1 MNISA
6 PFIARP
12 IATWLLAIAIL
23 LSGALGYQALPVSAL
38 PEVDFPTIEVV
49 TQLPGA
55 SPETI
60 ETLITA
66 SLERQFGQ
74 IPGLLLMTSQ
84 SAESTSQ
91 ITLQFNLNRS
101 MDSAAQDVQ
110 AAINAAAGTLPTNLP
125 YPPTYS
131 KVNPADAPI
140 LTLALTSPALP
151 IDVVSDAADT
161 LLQPKLSQI
170 EGVGRVTVE
179 GGLRPAVRVRVDP
192 ARLAAYGLAME
203 DVRQAVAATN
213 ANGPKGGFDGPR
225 LAFSLGA
232 NDQLVDAAAYR
243 NLVIA
248 WRNGAPVRLSAVG
261 SVLGGVENDR
271 VGATYDG
278 KPAVVLDIQRQPGA
292 NIVQT
297 VRAIQQALP
306 RLRQAIPSGISIAV
320 VSDRTET
327 IKASVRDVQYTL
339 IMSIVLVVLVI
350 FIFLRSARATF
361 IPAVA
366 LPLSLI
372 GTFGVM
378 QLLGY
383 SLDNLSLMALTIAT
397 GFVVD
402 DAIVMIEN
410 IVRFIE
416 GDRRPPAGSAATGA
430 PLAPGSDRGSDDQ
443 ARQDGAARSHAATQG
458 SRPGDAVPGVAVPSA
473 DPAASATRPPTGGL
487 PPLQAAFRGAA
498 QIGFTIVSLTVSL
511 IAVFIPLLFMTGVV
525 GRLFKEFSV
534 TLAVSVVMSAIVS
547 LTLTP
552 MMCGRLLRP
561 ACDDP
566 PGPVA
571 RWSERG
577 FDRLLAGYRRTLDW
591 SLNHQTLVLIV
602 GGLTLVGTIGL
613 YAVVPKGFLPR
624 QDTGVVLAVTEAAQS
639 ASIPKLVA
647 LQSRMAAI
655 IRRDPA
661 VTGVVSFAGA
671 GTINTT
677 PNTGRLTIA
686 LKAIGQRDPMAVV
699 IARMQAAIAGIPGIT
714 AFFQPV
720 QDIAIGTRVSRTPFQ
735 YTLID
740 TDATELATW
749 APRLRDKLASLP
761 ALREVASDQQIAG
774 LRTFIDVDRVTAMRL
789 GVSMQA
795 IQDTL
800 YDSFGQRQISTIYG
814 QANQYRVVLEADP
827 LWQTD
832 PRSLRLLRVPGLNGA
847 QVPLSAIA
855 RIEPVTAPL
864 MIAHQEQFPAVTLSF
879 DLAPGYALG
888 DAIGAVARAEQA
900 IGMPATIT
908 GSYAGDAAEF
918 QSSLAA
924 EPWLILAAVVVIY
937 IVLGVLY
944 ESWIH
949 PITILSTL
957 PSAGIG
963 ALLALMI
970 CGIDLSLVA
979 LVGIVLLMGI
989 VKKNAIMMVD
999 FAIEAERMGGL
1010 SSREAMRQACL
1021 LRFRPIMMTTMAAL
1035 LGALPLV
1042 LEHGAG
1048 SELRY
1053 PLGVTII
1060 GGLLLSQFLT
1070 LYTTPAIYL
1079 AFERLRARLMGRR
1092 APASAPAE

>member
-1 MNISA
+1 M
-6 PFIARP
+6 
-12 IATWLLAIAIL
+12 
-23 LSGALGYQALPVSAL
+23 
-38 PEVDFPTIEVV
+38 DFPTIQVV

-55 SPETI
+55 SPETT

-84 SAESTSQ
+84 SAEGTSQ
-91 ITLQFNLNRS
+91 ITLQFALNRS
-101 MDSAAQDVQ
+101 MDSASQDVQ
-110 AAINAAAGTLPTNLP
+110 AAINAASATLPANLP
-125 YPPTYS
+125 FPPTYS

-140 LTLALTSPALP
+140 LSLALTSDTVP
-151 IDVVSDAADT
+151 IDVISDSADT
-161 LLQPKLSQI
+161 LLQPKFSEI
-170 EGVGRVTVE
+170 GGVGRVTVQ
-179 GGLRPAVRVRVDP
+179 GGMRPAVRVRVDP

-203 DVRQAVAATN
+203 DVRTAVAA
-213 ANGPKGGFDGPR
+213 ANVNGAKGGFDGPR
-225 LAFSLGA
+225 QSFALGA

-261 SVLGGVENDR
+261 SVVGGVENDR

-278 KPAVVLDIQRQPGA
+278 TPAVVLDIQRQPGA
-292 NIVQT
+292 NIVET
-297 VRAIQQALP
+297 VEALKEALP
-306 RLRQAIPSGISIAV
+306 KLRKAIPSGIQVSIV
-320 VSDRTET
+320 TDRTET
-327 IKASVRDVQYTL
+327 IRASVRDVQYTL
-339 IMSIVLVVLVI
+339 VMSVVLVVLVI
-350 FIFLRSARATF
+350 FVFLRSARATF

-366 LPLSLI
+366 LPLSLV
-372 GTFGVM
+372 GTFGIM
-378 QLLGY
+378 HLLGFGV
-383 SLDNLSLMALTIAT
+383 DNLSLMALTIAT

-410 IVRFIE
+410 VVRYIE
-416 GDRRPPAGSAATGA
+416 RGVT
-430 PLAPGSDRGSDDQ
+430 PLE
-443 ARQDGAARSHAATQG
+443 
-458 SRPGDAVPGVAVPSA
+458 
-473 DPAASATRPPTGGL
+473 
-487 PPLQAAFRGAA
+487 AAFRGAA

-534 TLAVSVVMSAIVS
+534 TLSVAVIVSAVIS

-552 MMCGRLLRP
+552 MMCGRLLKP
-561 ACDDP
+561 AADEK
-566 PGPVA
+566 PGLIA
-571 RWSERG
+571 RCSERG
-577 FDRLLAGYRRTLDW
+577 FDRLLAGYRRSLDW
-591 SLNHQTLVLIV
+591 SFRHQRLVLAV
-602 GGLTLVGTIGL
+602 GMMTLFGTLGL
-613 YAVVPKGFLPR
+613 YAIVPKGFLPR
-624 QDTGVVLAVTEAAQS
+624 QDTGVILAVTEAAQS
-639 ASIPKLVA
+639 VSIPRLA
-647 LQSRMAAI
+647 EMQTRMAAI

-661 VTGVVSFAGA
+661 VTGVVSFVGA

-686 LKAIGQRDPMAVV
+686 VKPVGQRDRMDVV
-699 IARMQAAIAGIPGIT
+699 VARMQAAIAGLPGIT

-720 QDIAIGTRVSRTPFQ
+720 QDIQIGTRVSRTPYQ
-735 YTLID
+735 YTLMD
-740 TDATELATW
+740 TDAAELATW
-749 APRLRDKLASLP
+749 APRLRQKLATLP
-761 ALREVASDQQIAG
+761 ELRDVASDQQDEG
-774 LRTFIDVDRVTAMRL
+774 FRTFISVDRDAAMRL

-800 YDSFGQRQISTIYG
+800 YDAFGQRQISTIFG
-814 QANQYRVVLEADP
+814 QSNQYRVVLEADRP
-827 LWQTD
+827 WQAD
-832 PRSLRLLRVPGLNGA
+832 PESLKLLRVPGLNDA

-855 RIEPVTAPL
+855 RVERTTAPL
-864 MIAHQEQFPAVTLSF
+864 VISHQEQFPAITLSF
-879 DLAPGYALG
+879 DIARGYSLG
-888 DAIGAVARAEQA
+888 SAVAAVARAETE
-900 IGMPATIT
+900 IGMPQTIS
-908 GSYAGDAAEF
+908 GSYSGDAAEF

-949 PITILSTL
+949 PVTILSTL

-999 FAIEAERMGGL
+999 FAIEAERARGL
-1010 SSREAMRQACL
+1010 SPHDAMREACL

-1042 LEHGAG
+1042 LEQGAG

-1079 AFERLRARLMGRR
+1079 AFERLRPRFSGPGSPE
-1092 APASAPAE
+1092 PAAAE

>member
-12 IATWLLAIAIL
+12 IATWLLAIAIVL
-23 LSGALGYQALPVSAL
+23 AGGLGYRALPVSAL
-38 PEVDFPTIEVV
+38 PEVDFPTIQVV

-55 SPETI
+55 SPETT

-84 SAESTSQ
+84 SAEGTSQ
-91 ITLQFNLNRS
+91 ITLEFALTRS

-110 AAINAAAGTLPTNLP
+110 AAINAAAGTLPINLP

-140 LTLALTSPALP
+140 LTLALTSEGMP
-151 IDVVSDAADT
+151 IDTISDAADT
-161 LLQPKLSQI
+161 LLQPKLSEI
-170 EGVGRVTVE
+170 DGVGRVTVQ
-179 GGLRPAVRVRVDP
+179 GGMRPAVRVRVDP

-203 DVRQAVAATN
+203 DVRTAVAA
-213 ANGPKGGFDGPR
+213 ANVNGAKGGFDGPR

-232 NDQLVDAAAYR
+232 NDQLVDAAAYQ

-261 SVLGGVENDR
+261 SVVSGVENNR
-271 VGATYDG
+271 VGAVFDG
-278 KPAVVLDIQRQPGA
+278 TPAVVLDIQRQPGA

-297 VRAIQQALP
+297 VEAIQKALP
-306 RLRQAIPSGISIAV
+306 KLRKAIPSGIRIAIV
-320 VSDRTET
+320 TDRTET
-327 IKASVRDVQYTL
+327 IRASVRDVQYTL
-339 IMSIVLVVLVI
+339 LMSVVLVVLVI
-350 FIFLRSARATF
+350 FVFLRSFRATF

-372 GTFGVM
+372 GTFGIM

-410 IVRFIE
+410 VVRFIE
-416 GDRRPPAGSAATGA
+416 
-430 PLAPGSDRGSDDQ
+430 RG
-443 ARQDGAARSHAATQG
+443 
-458 SRPGDAVPGVAVPSA
+458 V
-473 DPAASATRPPTGGL
+473 
-487 PPLQAAFRGAA
+487 PPLEAAFRGAA

-534 TLAVSVVMSAIVS
+534 TLTVSVVVSAVVS

-552 MMCGRLLRP
+552 MMCGRFLRP
-561 ACDDP
+561 VHNDK
-566 PGPVA
+566 PGLIA

-577 FDRLLAGYRRTLDW
+577 FDKMLAGYRRTLDW
-591 SLNHQTLVLIV
+591 SLAHQTFVLVV
-602 GGLTLVGTIGL
+602 GVLTFVGTIGL
-613 YAVVPKGFLPR
+613 YSIVPKGFLPR
-624 QDTGVVLAVTEAAQS
+624 QDTGVILAVSEAAQS
-639 ASIPKLVA
+639 ASIPKLA
-647 LQSRMAAI
+647 GMQTRMAEI
-655 IRRDPA
+655 IQKDPA
-661 VTGVVSFAGA
+661 VTGIVSFVGA

-686 LKAIGQRDPMAVV
+686 LKPVGARDPIDVV
-699 IARMQAAIAGIPGIT
+699 IARMQNAISGIPGIT

-720 QDIAIGTRVSRTPFQ
+720 QDIQIGTRVSRTQFQ
-735 YTLID
+735 YTLMD
-740 TDATELATW
+740 TDAAELAAW

-761 ALREVASDQQIAG
+761 ELRDVASDQQDEG
-774 LRTFIDVDRVTAMRL
+774 FRTFIEVDRDAAMRL
-789 GVSMQA
+789 GVTIQA
-795 IQDTL
+795 IEDTL
-800 YDSFGQRQISTIYG
+800 YDAFGQRQISTIFG
-814 QANQYRVVLEADP
+814 QANQYRVILEADP
-827 LWQTD
+827 LWQANPD
-832 PRSLRLLRVPGLNGA
+832 SLKLLRVPGLNDV
-847 QVPLSAIA
+847 QVPLAAVAHVS
-855 RIEPVTAPL
+855 RVTAPL
-864 MIAHQEQFPAVTLSF
+864 VIAHQEQFPAVTLSF
-879 DLAPGYALG
+879 DLAPGFSLG
-888 DAIGAVARAEQA
+888 HAVDAVARAEKD
-900 IGMPATIT
+900 IEMPQTIT
-908 GSYAGDAAEF
+908 GSYSGDAAEF

-924 EPWLILAAVVVIY
+924 EPWLILAAVIVIY

-970 CGIDLSLVA
+970 CGLDLSLVA

-999 FAIEAERMGGL
+999 FAIEAERTRGL
-1010 SSREAMRQACL
+1010 SPHDAMREACL

-1035 LGALPLV
+1035 LGALPLM

-1053 PLGVTII
+1053 PLGVTIV

-1079 AFERLRARLMGRR
+1079 AFERLRLRLYR
-1092 APASAPAE
+1092 PDSSQPLVAE

>member
-12 IATWLLAIAIL
+12 IATWLLAVAIL
-23 LSGALGYQALPVSAL
+23 LSGALGYRALPVSAL
-38 PEVDFPTIEVV
+38 PEVDFPTIQVV

-55 SPETI
+55 SPETT

-84 SAESTSQ
+84 SAEGTSQ
-91 ITLQFNLNRS
+91 ITLQFGLNRS

-110 AAINAAAGTLPTNLP
+110 AAINAAAGTLPLSLP

-140 LTLALTSPALP
+140 LTLALTSDGLP
-151 IDVVSDAADT
+151 IDAVSDAADT
-161 LLQPKLSQI
+161 LLQPKLSEI
-170 EGVGRVTVE
+170 DGVGRVTVQ
-179 GGLRPAVRVRVDP
+179 GGMRPAVRVRVDP
-192 ARLAAYGLAME
+192 ARLAAYGLSME
-203 DVRQAVAATN
+203 DVRTAVSAAN
-213 ANGPKGGFDGPR
+213 ANGAKGGFDGPR
-225 LAFSLGA
+225 QAFSVGA
-232 NDQLVDAAAYR
+232 NDQLVDAQAYQ

-261 SVLGGVENDR
+261 SVIGGVENNR
-271 VGATYDG
+271 VAAIYDG
-278 KPAVVLDIQRQPGA
+278 TAAVVLDIQRQPGA

-297 VRAIQQALP
+297 VQAIKEALP
-306 RLRQAIPSGISIAV
+306 LLRKAIPSGIKISV
-320 VSDRTET
+320 VTDRTET
-327 IKASVRDVQYTL
+327 IRASVRDVQYTL
-339 IMSIVLVVLVI
+339 VMSVVLVVLVI
-350 FIFLRSARATF
+350 FVFLRNARATF

-378 QLLGY
+378 QLLGFG
-383 SLDNLSLMALTIAT
+383 LDNLSLMALTVAT

-410 IVRFIE
+410 VVRFIE
-416 GDRRPPAGSAATGA
+416 
-430 PLAPGSDRGSDDQ
+430 RG
-443 ARQDGAARSHAATQG
+443 
-458 SRPGDAVPGVAVPSA
+458 V
-473 DPAASATRPPTGGL
+473 
-487 PPLQAAFRGAA
+487 PPLEAAFRGAA

-534 TLAVSVVMSAIVS
+534 TLAVSVVVSAIVS

-561 ACDDP
+561 IHTDN
-566 PGPVA
+566 PGPLA

-577 FDRLLAGYRRTLDW
+577 FDALLAGYRRTLDW
-591 SLNHQTLVLIV
+591 SFRRQGLVLIV
-602 GGLTLVGTIGL
+602 GGLTLIGTIWL
-613 YAVVPKGFLPR
+613 YIIVPKGFLPR
-624 QDTGVVLAVTEAAQS
+624 QDTGVVLAMTEAAQS

-647 LQSRMAAI
+647 LQTRMAAI

-661 VTGVVSFAGA
+661 VTGVVSFVGA
-671 GTINTT
+671 GTINAT

-686 LKAIGQRDPMAVV
+686 LKPVGARDPMDVV
-699 IARMQAAIAGIPGIT
+699 VARMQAAIAGIPGIT

-720 QDIAIGTRVSRTPFQ
+720 QDIQIGTRISRTQFQ

-740 TDATELATW
+740 TDTAELATW
-749 APRLRDKLASLP
+749 APRLRSKLATLP
-761 ALREVASDQQIAG
+761 ELRTVASDQQDEG
-774 LRTFIDVDRVTAMRL
+774 FRTFINVDRDAAMRL

-795 IQDTL
+795 IEDTL
-800 YDSFGQRQISTIYG
+800 YDAFGQRQISTIFG

-827 LWQTD
+827 LWQGD
-832 PRSLRLLRVPGLNGA
+832 PNSLNLLRVPGLNDV
-847 QVPLSAIA
+847 QVPLASVA
-855 RIEPVTAPL
+855 RIDRVTAPL
-864 MIAHQEQFPAVTLSF
+864 VIAHQEQFPAVTLSF

-888 DAIGAVARAEQA
+888 DAVDAVARAERE
-900 IGMPATIT
+900 IGMPETIT
-908 GSYAGDAAEF
+908 GSYTGDAAEF
-918 QSSLAA
+918 QSSLSA

-937 IVLGVLY
+937 IVLGILY

-963 ALLALMI
+963 ALLALMA

-999 FAIEAERMGGL
+999 FAIEAERSRGL
-1010 SSREAMRQACL
+1010 SSHDAIRDACL

-1042 LEHGAG
+1042 LERGAG

-1079 AFERLRARLMGRR
+1079 AFERLRLRLVGPRS
-1092 APASAPAE
+1092 AEPAAAE

>member
-1 MNISA
+1 MSISE

-12 IATWLLAIAIL
+12 IATWLLAVAIV
-23 LSGALGYQALPVSAL
+23 LSGALGYRALPVSAL
-38 PEVDFPTIEVV
+38 PEVDFPTIQVV

-55 SPETI
+55 SPETT

-74 IPGLLLMTSQ
+74 IQGLLLMTSQ
-84 SAESTSQ
+84 SAEGTSQ
-91 ITLQFNLNRS
+91 ITLQFGLTRS

-110 AAINAAAGTLPTNLP
+110 AAINAAAGTLPPNLP

-140 LTLALTSPALP
+140 LTLALTSDGLP
-151 IDVVSDAADT
+151 IDVISDTADT
-161 LLQPKLSQI
+161 LLQPKLAEI
-170 EGVGRVTVE
+170 DGVGRVTVQ
-179 GGLRPAVRVRVDP
+179 GGMRPAVRVRVDP
-192 ARLAAYGLAME
+192 ARLAGYGLAME
-203 DVRQAVAATN
+203 DVRTAVAA
-213 ANGPKGGFDGPR
+213 ANVNGAKGGFDGPR

-232 NDQLVDAAAYR
+232 NDQLVDAAAYQ

-261 SVLGGVENDR
+261 SVVGGVENDR
-271 VGATYDG
+271 VAAVYNGT
-278 KPAVVLDIQRQPGA
+278 PAVVLDIQRQPGA

-297 VRAIQQALP
+297 VQAIQEALP
-306 RLRQAIPSGISIAV
+306 RLRKAIPSGINIAV
-320 VSDRTET
+320 VTDRTET
-327 IKASVRDVQYTL
+327 IRASVADVQYAL
-339 IMSIVLVVLVI
+339 IMSVVLVVLVI
-350 FIFLRSARATF
+350 FVFLRSPRATF

-372 GTFGVM
+372 GTFGIM
-378 QLLGY
+378 QMLGFG
-383 SLDNLSLMALTIAT
+383 LDNLSLMALTVAT

-410 IVRFIE
+410 VVRFIE
-416 GDRRPPAGSAATGA
+416 RD
-430 PLAPGSDRGSDDQ
+430 
-443 ARQDGAARSHAATQG
+443 
-458 SRPGDAVPGVAVPSA
+458 V
-473 DPAASATRPPTGGL
+473 
-487 PPLQAAFRGAA
+487 PPLEAAFRGAA

-534 TLAVSVVMSAIVS
+534 TLAVSVVVSAVVS

-561 ACDDP
+561 THSQQ
-566 PGPVA
+566 PGLLA
-571 RWSERG
+571 RIGERG
-577 FDRLLAGYRRTLDW
+577 FDALLAGYRRTLDW
-591 SLNHQTLVLIV
+591 SFRHQTFVLIV
-602 GGLTLVGTIGL
+602 GGLTLVGTLGL
-613 YAVVPKGFLPR
+613 YVVVPKGFLPR
-624 QDTGVVLAVTEAAQS
+624 QDTGVILAVTEVAQS
-639 ASIPKLVA
+639 ASIPKLMA
-647 LQSRMAAI
+647 LQTRMAEI
-655 IRRDPA
+655 VRHDPA

-686 LKAIGQRDPMAVV
+686 LKPIGKRDPMDTVL
-699 IARMQAAIAGIPGIT
+699 ARLKAAIAGIPGIT

-720 QDIAIGTRVSRTPFQ
+720 QDIQIGTRVSRTQFQ
-735 YTLID
+735 YTLVD
-740 TDATELATW
+740 TDAAELASW
-749 APRLRDKLASLP
+749 AARLQAKLATLPELRD
-761 ALREVASDQQIAG
+761 VASDQQDEG
-774 LRTFIDVDRVTAMRL
+774 FRTLIRVDRDAAMRL

-795 IQDTL
+795 IEDTL
-800 YDSFGQRQISTIYG
+800 YDGFGQRQISTIFG

-827 LWQTD
+827 LWQAD
-832 PRSLRLLRVPGLNGA
+832 PDSLRLLRVPGLNNV
-847 QVPLSAIA
+847 QVPLSAVA
-855 RIEPVTAPL
+855 RIDKVTAPL
-864 MIAHQEQFPAVTLSF
+864 VIAHQEQFPAVTLSF

-888 DAIGAVARAEQA
+888 HAVDAIARAGTA
-900 IGMPATIT
+900 IGMPETIS
-908 GSYAGDAAEF
+908 GSYSGDAAEF
-918 QSSLAA
+918 QSSLSA

-963 ALLALMI
+963 ALLALMA

-999 FAIEAERMGGL
+999 FAIEAERSRGL
-1010 SSREAMRQACL
+1010 SSHEAMREACL

-1042 LEHGAG
+1042 LERGAG

-1079 AFERLRARLMGRR
+1079 AFERLRLRLIGPRS
-1092 APASAPAE
+1092 AEPAAAE